1 MKNTIIVLI
10 ILLLTN
16 YSYSKEEF
24 KLVKEIDL
32 KSLNTSNK
40 NKMTIEFKSGKKLV
54 SKSKA
59 IDINEI
65 IEICNDCF
73 AEIEDTKGRYYYL
86 SNNDLN
92 KQINNQQALLLFD
105 DEFSS
110 LGDTLVI
117 GEDDLSKLEGNKLL
131 NVELGSMTNA
141 SYGLNS
147 KNWTNE
153 NIRKFFKAFTLVF
166 PFDNNTTRWIT
177 DIRRIKIYKRID

>member
-1 MKNTIIVLI
+1 MKNIIIVLAI
-10 ILLLTN
+10 CLITN
-16 YSYSKEEF
+16 YSYSKENF
-24 KLVKEIDL
+24 TLVKEIDL
-32 KSLNTSNK
+32 NTLNTNSK
-40 NKMTIEFKSGKKLV
+40 KRMTIEFKSGKKLI

-65 IEICNDCF
+65 IEICDNCF
-73 AEIEDTKGRYYYL
+73 AEIQDKNGRLYYI

-141 SYGLNS
+141 TYGLNS
-147 KNWTNE
+147 KNWSND
-153 NIRKFFKAFTLVF
+153 NKNKYFRPYTLVF
-166 PFDNNTTRWIT
+166 PFDNNTNRWIT
-177 DIRRIKIYKRID
+177 DIRKIRIFKR

>member
-1 MKNTIIVLI
+1 MKNIVIVLV
-10 ILLLTN
+10 LFAFTN
-16 YSYSKEEF
+16 YSYSNDSF
-24 KLVKEIDL
+24 TLVKEL
-32 KSLNTSNK
+32 EVKSFNSSSK
-40 NKMTIEFKSGKKLV
+40 NKLTIEFKSGKKII

-65 IEICNDCF
+65 IDLCDNCF
-73 AEIEDTKGRYYYL
+73 AEIEDTKGKFHYL
-86 SNNDLN
+86 SSNDLN

-105 DEFSS
+105 EEFSS

-117 GEDDLSKLEGNKLL
+117 GEDELSKLEGNKLL
-131 NVELGSMTNA
+131 DVELGSMTNA

-153 NIRKFFKAFTLVF
+153 KRDKYFKPNSLVF

-177 DIRRIKIYKRID
+177 DIRRIRIFKR

>member
-1 MKNTIIVLI
+1 MKNIIIVLAL
-10 ILLLTN
+10 ILLSN
-16 YSYSKEEF
+16 YSYSKDNF
-24 KLVKEIDL
+24 TLVKEIDL
-32 KSLNTSNK
+32 TNINTSNM
-40 NKMTIEFKSGKKLV
+40 NRMTIDFKSGKKLV

-65 IEICNDCF
+65 IQISDNCF
-73 AEIEDTKGRYYYL
+73 AEIEDINGKFHYL
-86 SNNDLN
+86 SNSDLN

-105 DEFSS
+105 EEFSS

-147 KNWTNE
+147 KNWTND
-153 NIRKFFKAFTLVF
+153 RKNKYFKSNSLVF
-166 PFDNNTTRWIT
+166 PFDINTTRWIT
-177 DIRRIKIYKRID
+177 DIRRIRIYKR